1 MRHLLVVKSIHS
13 PPPRGVLRVQS
24 GQPSSQGERTQM
36 VSFYDNNTRVAFIES
51 YFKTLQS
58 GISDNTSGDV
68 EYLTVNFVREVEGYY
83 GAG

>member
-1 MRHLLVVKSIHS
+1 
-13 PPPRGVLRVQS
+13 
-24 GQPSSQGERTQM
+24 M

-51 YFKTLQS
+51 YFKTLES
-58 GISDNTSGDV
+58 EISDNTSGDA